1 MKLLSIF
8 TALLLVGLSSAQGG
22 PLVKPSEKGDAPKAS
37 QGEMDRRLKAMTSDE
52 KNGVSVR
59 IKDIS
64 RFRGIRANTLM
75 GFGLVIGLAGTG
87 DTRRNPQAAAALS
100 NYLKSINMDAQL
112 SNMEPKN
119 AAWVVVTAELP
130 AFTTNGQLIDVTV
143 SSAGDAQSLR
153 GGTLLRTELY
163 AVGNNEKAYSIA
175 QGSISISGFGAAAG
189 GNQSSTGFMT
199 VGRVPNGGI
208 VEEGAPTKLVYDGK
222 MYLEL
227 MDSDLTTASRIQDM
241 INKKYP
247 ELNAVAENGQTI
259 SVNAP
264 KGINPIATMAK
275 LEELNVNVDNAAV
288 VIINEKSGAITIG
301 GNVRIAPSVIAV
313 GSISVE
319 IQEQV
324 SVSQPNPFSRGETAV
339 VANQRVNANQGEAD
353 VAVLAPNTTVA
364 DLARIFQELRLKAN
378 DIINILQL
386 LRQQGAL
393 KARLII
399 Q

>member
-1 MKLLSIF
+1 
-8 TALLLVGLSSAQGG
+8 
-22 PLVKPSEKGDAPKAS
+22 
-37 QGEMDRRLKAMTSDE
+37 
-52 KNGVSVR
+52 
-59 IKDIS
+59 
-64 RFRGIRANTLM
+64 
-75 GFGLVIGLAGTG
+75 
-87 DTRRNPQAAAALS
+87 
-100 NYLKSINMDAQL
+100 
-112 SNMEPKN
+112 
-119 AAWVVVTAELP
+119 
-130 AFTTNGQLIDVTV
+130 VTV

-163 AVGNNEKAYSIA
+163 AVGNNENPYTIA
-175 QGSISISGFGAAAG
+175 QGAISISGFGAAAG
-189 GNQSSTGFMT
+189 GNQSSTGFST

-208 VEEGAPTKLVYDGK
+208 VEQGAPTKIVYDGK

-227 MDSDLTTASRIQDM
+227 MDSDLTTASRIQDL

-247 ELNAVAENGQTI
+247 ELGAVAENGQTI
-259 SVNAP
+259 SVNSP
-264 KGINPIATMAK
+264 KGVNPINTMAK

-319 IQEQV
+319 IQEQI
-324 SVSQPNPFSRGETAV
+324 SISQPNPFSKGETVA
-339 VANQRVNANQGEAD
+339 VANQRVSATQGEAD

>member
-1 MKLLSIF
+1 
-8 TALLLVGLSSAQGG
+8 
-22 PLVKPSEKGDAPKAS
+22 
-37 QGEMDRRLKAMTSDE
+37 
-52 KNGVSVR
+52 
-59 IKDIS
+59 
-64 RFRGIRANTLM
+64 
-75 GFGLVIGLAGTG
+75 
-87 DTRRNPQAAAALS
+87 
-100 NYLKSINMDAQL
+100 
-112 SNMEPKN
+112 
-119 AAWVVVTAELP
+119 
-130 AFTTNGQLIDVTV
+130 VTV

-163 AVGNNEKAYSIA
+163 AVGDNETKYAIC
-175 QGSISISGFGAAAG
+175 QGSVSISGYGASAG
-189 GNQSSTGFMT
+189 NNQSTTGFMT

-208 VEEGAPTKLVYDGK
+208 VEQGAPVKLVYDGK
-222 MYLEL
+222 MYIEL

-247 ELNAVAENGQTI
+247 ELGAVAENGQTI
-259 SVNAP
+259 SVIAP
-264 KGINPIATMAK
+264 KGANPITTMAK
-275 LEELNVNVDNAAV
+275 LEELSVNVDNAAV

-301 GNVRIAPSVIAV
+301 GNVKIAPSVIAV

-324 SVSQPNPFSRGETAV
+324 SVSQPNPFSKGETTT
-339 VANQRVNANQGEAD
+339 VANQKVGATQGEAD